1 MESNKKSMRIIS
13 GKFRGKKIS
22 HTNSSTTRPL
32 RDYVKENIFNIIVHE
47 KHTKFNLDNA
57 NILDLYSGT
66 GSFGIECLS
75 RNAKNVVFV
84 ERNPLAFSILK
95 KNIANLKLTNKS
107 EIIFL
112 DIENYLEK
120 SNIKSK
126 FDLIFLDPP
135 YKDNTYIEVINLIKK
150 KKILNKNHKIIIHRE
165 KNSEEKLDKIL
176 KIDLF
181 KNYGRSKIIF
191 GSF

>member
-1 MESNKKSMRIIS
+1 M
-13 GKFRGKKIS
+13 
-22 HTNSSTTRPL
+22 
-32 RDYVKENIFNIIVHE
+32 
-47 KHTKFNLDNA
+47 
-57 NILDLYSGT
+57 
-66 GSFGIECLS
+66 S

-84 ERNPLAFSILK
+84 ERNPLAFSILR
-95 KNIANLKLTNKS
+95 KNIANLKLTNQS

-150 KKILNKNHKIIIHRE
+150 KKIFNKNHKIIIHRE
-165 KNSEEKLDKIL
+165 KNSEEELDKIL